1 MYNRTATTAFLLIAW
16 GTSFAQTPSE
26 SKSAAD
32 AWMTKDTI
40 RIHFTRLNGAT
51 TTFETDVK
59 AGKTNF
65 IGSPDKECLSSGVP
79 TKISY
84 VEPKLV
90 IHFEPP
96 LAGCQARQYIFDP
109 VSGDGT
115 IYRPDG
121 SGWVELQPAGK
132 IKLVR

>member
-1 MYNRTATTAFLLIAW
+1 MFNRPTIAANLLLAC
-16 GTSFAQTPSE
+16 GACFAQSPVELKT
-26 SKSAAD
+26 AAD
-32 AWMTKDTI
+32 AWMAKDTI
-40 RIHFTRLNGAT
+40 KIHFTLANGFA

-65 IGSPDKECLSSGVP
+65 IGSPDRVCLATGVP
-79 TKISY
+79 TKINY

-96 LAGCQARQYIFDP
+96 VAGCQARQYIFDP
-109 VSGDGT
+109 VSGEGK

-132 IKLVR
+132 IRLVR